1 MGVTS
6 SMELGGTNGGIVIY
20 ATTNAVVAATATVV
34 LIIDIATP
42 AADSI
47 PTSMASAGVPM
58 NSIGIVIVLPRL

>member
-1 MGVTS
+1 
-6 SMELGGTNGGIVIY
+6 MELGGTNGGIVIY

-47 PTSMASAGVPM
+47 PTTMAAAGVPM
-58 NSIGIVIVLPRL
+58 GIGIVIVLPRL